1 MVDNL
6 RAEDDAFVS
15 FLLNLQRREEA
26 NRRDEN
32 ANNLGL
38 ESGSDVE
45 PSERAR

>member
-15 FLLNLQRREEA
+15 FLLNLQREEA

-32 ANNLGL
+32 ANTLGF
-38 ESGSDVE
+38 ESGSDAE
-45 PSERAR
+45 LSERAR